1 MSLRI
6 AATALRAPRCRGR
19 RGPYSPQGSA
29 AFRHAP
35 CLRQRAV
42 PLATDVPSAFGGPCD
57 STPEPKFR
65 SQRRRA
71 ATGNNDSPIPA
82 AILKARQV
90 RVVPG
95 PPTQLSPRK
104 NKVHQMLID
113 DAAPTP
119 VASEHVGTVR
129 NHCGGSSSLRGGVTL
144 FR

>member
-6 AATALRAPRCRGR
+6 AATPLRAPRCRGR

-65 SQRRRA
+65 VQRRRT

-82 AILKARQV
+82 AILKARRR
-90 RVVPG
+90 RVVPEQDRDRWRFASDG
-95 PPTQLSPRK
+95 PYAADCSSQLERG
-104 NKVHQMLID
+104 
-113 DAAPTP
+113 AALLKI
-119 VASEHVGTVR
+119 
-129 NHCGGSSSLRGGVTL
+129 SSRAY
-144 FR
+144 REY